1 MGYHGY
7 TNYETWKVQLEI
19 LDPIMLEKE
28 ILEMSLYHIGQEL
41 KYIVEE
47 TILTPNLSH
56 IQSSC
61 LEVFIEEVN
70 FLELAQMQID
80 RS

>member
-28 ILEMSLYHIGQEL
+28 ILEMSLYDIGQEL

-47 TILTPNLSH
+47 TLLTPELSQ

-61 LEVFIEEVN
+61 LEVFIEEIN